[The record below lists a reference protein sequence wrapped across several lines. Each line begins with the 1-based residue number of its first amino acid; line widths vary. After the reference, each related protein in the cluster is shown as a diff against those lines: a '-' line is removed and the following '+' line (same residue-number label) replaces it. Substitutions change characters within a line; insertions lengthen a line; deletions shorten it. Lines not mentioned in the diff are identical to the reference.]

1 MPIFEY
7 RCKKCGTTFEK
18 LTLGGESGPVA
29 CTSCSGTDVEKL
41 FSRFAAGSSHSSA
54 PSCGMGPGPQCGGHT
69 CCPGCK
75 H

>member
-7 RCKKCGTTFEK
+7 RCKKCGITFER
-18 LTLGGESGPVA
+18 LTLGSETGPVT
-29 CTSCSGTDVEKL
+29 CDCSSTDVEKL
-41 FSRFAAGSSHSSA
+41 FSRFSATSVSSSA
-54 PSCGMGPGPQCGGHT
+54 PSCGAGPGPQCGGHS